1 MSRTVTFGALLV
13 LLVGLMAAEE
23 PLTNETII
31 KMVQSGV
38 STETIIKTIRAA
50 ESFHFGTLPG
60 DLIQLQQAKVP
71 DEIIRAI
78 AARINWIGPSPVTV
92 SHAPVAPL
100 NQLPKNGE
108 LRNGY
113 LAQTAKEAEESYL
126 RKGGRELDFSGGG
139 IVAGSSAAKSLG
151 LASVTADTFLS
162 RGNMIGAGV
171 YSSGVQEMFVSGI
184 YRYFVKT
191 SDPKLFPFIGAVAGA
206 NVVHLSD
213 SLTSHNYLGKGE
225 IGLRYFAMRHIAVDV
240 SYGLQY
246 LHTQHAGFAEST
258 SSAISFGFAHVF

>member
-1 MSRTVTFGALLV
+1 
-13 LLVGLMAAEE
+13 
-23 PLTNETII
+23 
-31 KMVQSGV
+31 
-38 STETIIKTIRAA
+38 
-50 ESFHFGTLPG
+50 
-60 DLIQLQQAKVP
+60 VP

-100 NQLPKNGE
+100 NQRPKNGE
-108 LRNGY
+108 LKNGY
-113 LAQTAKEAEESYL
+113 LAQTAKAAEESYL
-126 RKGGRELDFSGGG
+126 HKGAREIDFVGGG
-139 IVAGSSAAKSLG
+139 IIAGSSAAKSLG
-151 LASVTADTFLS
+151 LAAVTADAFLS

-171 YSSGVQEMFVSGI
+171 YSSGVQEVFVSGL

-191 SDPKLFPFIGAVAGA
+191 SDPKLFPFIGAAGGA

-225 IGLRYFAMRHIAVDV
+225 VGLRYFPMRHIAFDV

-246 LHTQHAGFAEST
+246 LHTRGAGFAEST

>member
-1 MSRTVTFGALLV
+1 MSRIVPFLALLA
-13 LLVGLMAAEE
+13 LLAGLAVADD

-31 KMVQSGV
+31 KMVQAGV
-38 STETIIKTIRAA
+38 PTATIIKTIQAA

-60 DLIQLQQAKVP
+60 DLVQLQQAKVP

-108 LRNGY
+108 LKNGY
-113 LAQTAKEAEESYL
+113 LAQTKKETEESYL
-126 RKGGRELDFSGGG
+126 HKGAKEIDFVGGG
-139 IVAGSSAAKSLG
+139 IIAGSSAAKSLG
-151 LASVTADTFLS
+151 LASVMGDTFLS

-171 YSSGVQEMFVSGI
+171 YTSGVQEVFVSGL

-191 SDPKLFPFIGAVAGA
+191 SDPKLFPFVGAAAGA

-225 IGLRYFAMRHIAVDV
+225 IGLRYFPMRHIALDV

-246 LHTQHAGFAEST
+246 LHSRGAGFADST
-258 SSAISFGFAHVF
+258 SSAISVGFAHVF

>member
-1 MSRTVTFGALLV
+1 MSRAVTLGALLT
-13 LLVGLMAAEE
+13 LLVGLALAEE

-38 STETIIKTIRAA
+38 PTETIIKTIQAA
-50 ESFHFGTLPG
+50 GSFHFGTLPG

-108 LRNGY
+108 LKNGY
-113 LAQTAKEAEESYL
+113 IAETAKEAEESYL
-126 RKGGRELDFSGGG
+126 HKGAKEIDFVGGG
-139 IVAGSSAAKSLG
+139 IIAGSSTMKSLG

-171 YSSGVQEMFVSGI
+171 YTSGVQQVFVSGL

-191 SDPKLFPFIGAVAGA
+191 GDPKLFPFIGAAAGA

-225 IGLRYFAMRHIAVDV
+225 IGLRYFAMRHIALDV

-246 LHTQHAGFAEST
+246 LHSRGAGFAESA

>member
-1 MSRTVTFGALLV
+1 MSRTVKLLALAAI
-13 LLVGLMAAEE
+13 LVGLAGAEE

-31 KMVQSGV
+31 KMVQAGV

-92 SHAPVAPL
+92 SHAPIAPL
-100 NQLPKNGE
+100 NQLPKNIE
-108 LRNGY
+108 LKNGY
-113 LAQTAKEAEESYL
+113 LAQTAKETEESYL
-126 RKGGRELDFSGGG
+126 RKGAREIDFVGGG
-139 IVAGSSAAKSLG
+139 IVTGSSATKSLG
-151 LASVTADTFLS
+151 LASVTGDTFLS
-162 RGNMIGAGV
+162 RGNMIGMGV
-171 YSSGVQEMFVSGI
+171 YSSGIQEVFVSGV

-191 SDPKLFPFIGAVAGA
+191 SDPRLFPFIGAVGGA

-225 IGLRYFAMRHIAVDV
+225 IGLRYFPMRHIAFDV

-246 LHTQHAGFAEST
+246 LHTLGAGFAEST
-258 SSAISFGFAHVF
+258 SSAISVGFAHVF